1 MEWPLSAFLPDT
13 EVYCTPPP
21 PPMVEEGQRLMGLN
35 EDDGMGRSKR
45 GQGAGMCTCECVL
58 VKPLEVR
65 GQALKSVR
73 FLFLSILLFIQF
85 SEDSLLRIFS
95 CSSHKL

>member
-21 PPMVEEGQRLMGLN
+21 PPMVEEGQRLMGLD

-45 GQGAGMCTCECVL
+45 GQGAGMCTCECVS
-58 VKPLEVR
+58 
-65 GQALKSVR
+65 QAFGSACAGVEKCAISV
-73 FLFLSILLFIQF
+73 S
-85 SEDSLLRIFS
+85 
-95 CSSHKL
+95 